1 MSWTLS
7 QQDIKNKVVSFLKNN
22 YEIICVQDESVKA
35 WQRIWG
41 RKILT
46 TSIGGI
52 ISALTKKAHTLIE
65 VPKNFPSTK
74 TCSKCGNVQDMALDE
89 RIYICKNNNCKN
101 IMDRD
106 YNSSEDMEIEGLKQ
120 VGMERTEVT
129 PAEIESSTLMFLRY
143 FNSIPYVKA
152 SSVYEPGSLT
162 ALA

>member
-1 MSWTLS
+1 
-7 QQDIKNKVVSFLKNN
+7 
-22 YEIICVQDESVKA
+22 
-35 WQRIWG
+35 
-41 RKILT
+41 
-46 TSIGGI
+46 
-52 ISALTKKAHTLIE
+52 
-65 VPKNFPSTK
+65 
-74 TCSKCGNVQDMALDE
+74 
-89 RIYICKNNNCKN
+89 
-101 IMDRD
+101 MDRD